1 MIQDH
6 EIMLNVRDG
15 DTHKLGL
22 LFDRHAQGLFNYFQF
37 QIKDRFKSEDLVQNV
52 FYKIL
57 KYRHTFKDGADFKVW
72 MYAIARNEK
81 INFFKNNRPKDVE
94 IHPEQP
100 DELGSNPE
108 DELEYKN
115 DKNHLNKALEMIST
129 DNRELIILSKYT
141 GLSYSKIAEI
151 FGCTVGAI
159 KVRIYRAVK
168 ELKSQ
173 YLNIAGG

>member
-1 MIQDH
+1 M
-6 EIMLNVRDG
+6 R
-15 DTHKLGL
+15 
-22 LFDRHAQGLFNYFQF
+22 
-37 QIKDRFKSEDLVQNV
+37 
-52 FYKIL
+52 
-57 KYRHTFKDGADFKVW
+57 
-72 MYAIARNEK
+72 
-81 INFFKNNRPKDVE
+81 
-94 IHPEQP
+94 
-100 DELGSNPE
+100 SNPKKE
-108 DELEYKN
+108 EPNET
-115 DKNHLNKALEMIST
+115 DKNHLDKALKMIST